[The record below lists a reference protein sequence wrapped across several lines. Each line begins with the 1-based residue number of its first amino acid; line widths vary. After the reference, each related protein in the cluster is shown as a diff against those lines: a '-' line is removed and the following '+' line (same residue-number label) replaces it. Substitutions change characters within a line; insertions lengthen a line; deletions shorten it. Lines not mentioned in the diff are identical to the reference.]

1 MRTLETG
8 SPGDMRTVGAGSPD
22 KTSRGGQK
30 VLSDVDDRKTACCGC
45 LELIVREGGVLLVG
59 DWRPDGAP
67 VLSISLS
74 VSPPHSVSPSL
85 SPLNY

>member
-8 SPGDMRTVGAGSPD
+8 SPGDTRTVGAGSPN

-67 VLSISLS
+67 VSIYL
-74 VSPPHSVSPSL
+74 PLGLFPLTPSL
-85 SPLNY
+85 PRCPH